1 MRRAVLKQFSLIFC
15 VDHSIA
21 VLLGKEIEEWRMI
34 IDGTSYKCKL
44 NCMCLSVV
52 HSLYACV
59 CVCLCVCTYLL
70 YISLNLCCPY
80 YTIGYNSYL

>member
-1 MRRAVLKQFSLIFC
+1 MRRAVLKQFSLIFY

-59 CVCLCVCTYLL
+59 CLFVCVYISAVHFTEFVLSLL
-70 YISLNLCCPY
+70 YNRLQ
-80 YTIGYNSYL
+80 